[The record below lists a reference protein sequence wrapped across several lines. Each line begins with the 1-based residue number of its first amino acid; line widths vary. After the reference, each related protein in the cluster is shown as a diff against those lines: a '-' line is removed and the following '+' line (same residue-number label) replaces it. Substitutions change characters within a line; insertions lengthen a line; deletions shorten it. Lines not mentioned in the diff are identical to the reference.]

1 MSSLSD
7 KTVLITGATKGFGKS
22 MALACAKAGANVV
35 IVSKSVHVNSA
46 NKDTIFTLAEDIE
59 EMGGSAYAIQTD
71 IRYDD
76 QIERAINET
85 LRQFG
90 ALDIIVHAANVFVGS
105 SSAQIDMSRFD
116 LMHQILPRS
125 LFLLA
130 KYGVNH
136 MIESANPHILTLAPR
151 YEEFERSTYSKTAY
165 AVNAMAQSVMVK
177 ALANEFSDSGIAVNA
192 LWPQGPIQDF
202 DDQFFALKEPD
213 SDPLMIDVLTQAAL
227 QIFQQPAN
235 QFSGRFCLDREII
248 QDHADFTL
256 EDFIPKQLAE

>member
-1 MSSLSD
+1 M
-7 KTVLITGATKGFGKS
+7 IN
-22 MALACAKAGANVV
+22 M
-35 IVSKSVHVNSA
+35 IW
-46 NKDTIFTLAEDIE
+46 
-59 EMGGSAYAIQTD
+59 IQTD

-90 ALDIIVHAANVFVGS
+90 GLDIIVHAANVFVGS

-165 AVNAMAQSVMVK
+165 GVG
-177 ALANEFSDSGIAVNA
+177 EGHFEYDE
-192 LWPQGPIQDF
+192 
-202 DDQFFALKEPD
+202 QF
-213 SDPLMIDVLTQAAL
+213 
-227 QIFQQPAN
+227 
-235 QFSGRFCLDREII
+235 
-248 QDHADFTL
+248 
-256 EDFIPKQLAE
+256 EDFFTHEIMK